1 MSPCSPIMRWNLGSN
16 PGSNPET
23 LSTSR
28 RLGERKKCGRRPLR
42 LVRAYFPT
50 RSHSRPISLANL
62 PNPNAP
68 AATSSPACTRCN
80 NSDRQ
85 SREKFEPGA
94 PFLGFFARSG
104 LLRGWACSTPCHS
117 HRVWSA
123 RDGAC
128 RNLLPCREYRGRA
141 ALQRRV
147 RPLIFTRALAPIDHN
162 RPSDDFCEPTVNF
175 PCGNPVHHPRTKPVI
190 AEDTT
195 YGVSLLTGTISGSKF
210 ANP

>member
-123 RDGAC
+123 RDGAVQE
-128 RNLLPCREYRGRA
+128 PA
-141 ALQRRV
+141 ALPGV
-147 RPLIFTRALAPIDHN
+147 PWKSGASAPRKTLNLHSGSSPN
-162 RPSDDFCEPTVNF
+162 RPQP
-175 PCGNPVHHPRTKPVI
+175 PLRR
-190 AEDTT
+190 
-195 YGVSLLTGTISGSKF
+195 LL
-210 ANP
+210 